1 MGIKKED
8 ILIYVVVVVV
18 VYASGVWCNTVK
30 KQKKSVFISKTNYE
44 PELHHYQ
51 LFLPIT

>member
-18 VYASGVWCNTVK
+18 VYASGVWRNAEK
-30 KQKKSVFISKTNYE
+30 KQKKAVFISK
-44 PELHHYQ
+44 L
-51 LFLPIT
+51 